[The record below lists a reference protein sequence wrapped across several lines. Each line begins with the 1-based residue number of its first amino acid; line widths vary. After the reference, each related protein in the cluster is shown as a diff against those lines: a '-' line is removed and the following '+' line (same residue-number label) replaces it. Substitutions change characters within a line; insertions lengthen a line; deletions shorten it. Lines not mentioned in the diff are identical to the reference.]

1 MGCCI
6 ATKNLSMCHSF
17 KRHTPW
23 RIYPL
28 EKKIKGADRIY
39 PSEMGIF
46 CSDPSEFSDI
56 KWNGPIPCSAVTGI
70 LLIPLT
76 KHSDVLVMP
85 ISSPQSIYN
94 VKFKSLQSTVLH
106 DT

>member
-6 ATKNLSMCHSF
+6 ATKNLSMGHSF

-39 PSEMGIF
+39 
-46 CSDPSEFSDI
+46 PSEFSDI